1 MEITET
7 NYGITLSRKELK
19 ALQKGL
25 EALEMYERLHPAIG
39 VGFSV
44 ESKLIV
50 DQLKRKIDKRL
61 E

>member
-1 MEITET
+1 MEVTET

-25 EALEMYERLHPAIG
+25 EALEMYERLHPNIG
-39 VGFSV
+39 VGFGI

-50 DQLKRKIDKRL
+50 DQLKRKIDKML